1 MMNNELRN
9 ILLYLYYL
17 KKEIDKNEIKEE
29 NKKDIDFYYSQTL
42 ERIKFLI
49 DDDKKEYTRKLET
62 LDYNSELLEAIKK
75 GEL

>member
-1 MMNNELRN
+1 MNNELRN

-17 KKEIDKNEIKEE
+17 KKEIDKNEIQEE

-49 DDDKKEYTRKLET
+49 EDNKKEYTRKVET